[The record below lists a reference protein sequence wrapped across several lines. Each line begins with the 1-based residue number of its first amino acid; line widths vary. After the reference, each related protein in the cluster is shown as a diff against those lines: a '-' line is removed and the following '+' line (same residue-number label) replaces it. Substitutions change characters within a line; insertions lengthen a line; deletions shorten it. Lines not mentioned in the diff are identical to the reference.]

1 MSERFAPYEMLSRT
15 LFRLHDARIKSGL
28 SQSEVASKMNL
39 NSPSAIS
46 HYEMG
51 KRELSVRDLLI
62 LCSIYDV
69 SVTWVL
75 TGENP
80 NFDAQKTA
88 STVSTVTE
96 ELKHLIDKLNELK
109 FGDV

>member
-1 MSERFAPYEMLSRT
+1 MSAPYEMLSRT
-15 LFRLHDARIKSGL
+15 LQRLRDARIKAGL
-28 SQSEVASKMNL
+28 SQSDVASKMLL

-46 HYEMG
+46 HYENG
-51 KRELSVRDLLI
+51 QRELSVRDLFM

-80 NFDAQKTA
+80 NFDAQLTA
-88 STVSTVTE
+88 STVSIVTE
-96 ELKHLIDKLNELK
+96 ELKLIVDKLNELK

>member
-1 MSERFAPYEMLSRT
+1 MSAPYEMLSRT
-15 LFRLHDARIKSGL
+15 LFRLRDARIAKGL
-28 SQSEVASKMNL
+28 SQSDVASKMNL
-39 NSPSAIS
+39 LSPSAIS
-46 HYEMG
+46 HYESG
-51 KRELSVRDLLI
+51 SRELSVRDLFI

-80 NFDAQKTA
+80 NFDAQLTA
-88 STVSTVTE
+88 STVSIVTE
-96 ELKHLIDKLNELK
+96 QLEHITDELNKLK

>member
-1 MSERFAPYEMLSRT
+1 MGQTPYEMLSRT
-15 LFRLHDARIKSGL
+15 LFRLRDTRITKGL
-28 SQSEVASKMNL
+28 SQSDVASKMNL

-51 KRELSVRDLLI
+51 KRELSIRDLFV

-69 SVTWVL
+69 SVTWIL

-80 NFDAQKTA
+80 NFDAQQTA
-88 STVSTVTE
+88 STVSIVTE

-109 FGDV
+109 YRDV